1 MNRPEIVPSLLSADF
16 ADLAGE
22 IRKVERAGC
31 GRLHLDV
38 MDGRFVPNIS
48 FGPVVIRSI
57 REVTDLYF
65 QSHLMIEEPE
75 RYLDAFAEAGVN
87 AITVHREACQ
97 DPGGTLDRIRELGL
111 DAGLALR
118 PATPIETLDGLLT
131 RLDLILV
138 MTVEPG
144 FGGQKFIEGSNEKV
158 RSLRDMLRSEGKD
171 IPIGVDGGI
180 NADTAPGVVEAGATH
195 LIAGNAF
202 FRGDVEAN
210 IKRLNDGIRYDP
222 RNTFDKGEERP

>member
-1 MNRPEIVPSLLSADF
+1 VSKPEIVPSLLSADF

-22 IRKVERAGC
+22 IRKVERSGC

-57 REVTDLYF
+57 RRVTDLYF

-75 RYLDAFAEAGVN
+75 RYVEAFARAGVN
-87 AITVHREACQ
+87 SITIHREACE
-97 DPGGTLDRIRELGL
+97 DPRGTLDRIRELGL
-111 DAGLALR
+111 EAGLALR
-118 PATPIETLDGLLT
+118 PATPIDTLEGLLEC
-131 RLDLILV
+131 LDMVLV

-144 FGGQKFIEGSNEKV
+144 FGGQEYIEGSDDKV
-158 RSLRDMLRSEGKD
+158 RSLRDMLKREGID

-180 NADTAPGVVEAGATH
+180 NADTAPVVVEAGATH
-195 LIAGNAF
+195 LIAGSAF
-202 FRGDVEAN
+202 FKGDVEAN
-210 IKRLNDGIRYDP
+210 ARRLKKSIQQQ
-222 RNTFDKGEERP
+222 E

>member
-1 MNRPEIVPSLLSADF
+1 MRHAEIVPSLLSADF
-16 ADLAGE
+16 ADLTGE

-57 REVTDLYF
+57 RKITDLYF

-75 RYLDAFAEAGVN
+75 RYLDAFADAGVN
-87 AITVHREACQ
+87 AVTIHREACE
-97 DPGGTLDRIRELGL
+97 DPGGTLERIRGLGM

-118 PATPIETLDGLLT
+118 PATPLETLDGLLD
-131 RLDLILV
+131 RLDLVLV

-144 FGGQKFIEGSNEKV
+144 FGGQKFIAGSDEKV
-158 RSLRDMLRSEGKD
+158 RRLRDMLKREGRD

-180 NADTAPGVVEAGATH
+180 NADTAPAVVEAGATH

-202 FRGDVEAN
+202 FKGDVEQN
-210 IKRLNDGIRYDP
+210 IKLLNNSI
-222 RNTFDKGEERP
+222 K

>member
-1 MNRPEIVPSLLSADF
+1 MRKPEIVPSLLSADF
-16 ADLAGE
+16 ADLTGQ
-22 IRKVERAGC
+22 IRNVERAGC

-57 REVTDLYF
+57 RKVTDLYF

-87 AITVHREACQ
+87 AITIHREACE

-118 PATPIETLDGLLT
+118 PATPLETLEGLLDK
-131 RLDLILV
+131 LDLVLV

-144 FGGQKFIEGSNEKV
+144 FGGQKFIAGSDDKV
-158 RSLRDMLRSEGKD
+158 SNLRDMLRREGRD

-180 NADTAPGVVEAGATH
+180 NADTAPAVVKAGATH
-195 LIAGNAF
+195 LIAGSAF
-202 FRGDVEAN
+202 FKGDVDVN
-210 IKRLNDGIRYDP
+210 IKRLNESI
-222 RNTFDKGEERP
+222 K

>member
-1 MNRPEIVPSLLSADF
+1 
-16 ADLAGE
+16 
-22 IRKVERAGC
+22 
-31 GRLHLDV
+31 

-57 REVTDLYF
+57 RKITDLYF

-75 RYLDAFAEAGVN
+75 RYLDAFADAGVN
-87 AITVHREACQ
+87 AVTIHREACE
-97 DPGGTLDRIRELGL
+97 DPGGTLERIRGLGM

-118 PATPIETLDGLLT
+118 PATPLETLDGLLD
-131 RLDLILV
+131 RLDLVLV

-144 FGGQKFIEGSNEKV
+144 FGGQKFIAGSDEKV
-158 RSLRDMLRSEGKD
+158 RRLRDMLKREGRD

-180 NADTAPGVVEAGATH
+180 NADTAPAVVEAGATH

-202 FRGDVEAN
+202 FKGDVEQN
-210 IKRLNDGIRYDP
+210 IKLLNNSI
-222 RNTFDKGEERP
+222 K

>member
-1 MNRPEIVPSLLSADF
+1 MLSADF
-16 ADLAGE
+16 ARLADE
-22 IRKVERAGC
+22 IVKVERSGC
-31 GRLHLDV
+31 RRLHLDV

-57 REVTDLYF
+57 RKVTGLYF

-75 RYLDAFAEAGVN
+75 RYVDAFAEAGVN
-87 AITVHREACQ
+87 AIIIHREACA

-118 PATPIETLDGLLT
+118 PATPLESLEGLLDK
-131 RLDLILV
+131 LDMVLV

-144 FGGQKFIEGSNEKV
+144 FGGQKFIEGTDDKV
-158 RSLRDMLRSEGKD
+158 KSLRDMLDREGRE

-180 NADTAPGVVEAGATH
+180 NAETAPAVARAGATH
-195 LIAGNAF
+195 LIAGSAVF
-202 FRGDVEAN
+202 KGDVEAN
-210 IKRLNDGIRYDP
+210 VKRLNESIG
-222 RNTFDKGEERP
+222 

>member
-1 MNRPEIVPSLLSADF
+1 VREPEIVPSLLSADF

-57 REVTDLYF
+57 RKVTDLYF

-87 AITVHREACQ
+87 SITIHREACE
-97 DPGGTLDRIRELGL
+97 DPRGTLDRIRELGL

-118 PATPIETLDGLLT
+118 PATPIESLEGLLDS
-131 RLDLILV
+131 LDMVLV

-144 FGGQKFIEGSNEKV
+144 FGGQEFITGSDEKV
-158 RSLRDMLRSEGKD
+158 RSLRDMLRSEGRD

-180 NADTAPGVVEAGATH
+180 NADTAPAVVEAGATH
-195 LIAGNAF
+195 LIAGSAF
-202 FRGDVEAN
+202 FKGDADLN
-210 IKRLNDGIRYDP
+210 FKRLNQSI
-222 RNTFDKGEERP
+222 K

>member
-1 MNRPEIVPSLLSADF
+1 MKRAEIVPSLLSADF
-16 ADLAGE
+16 ADLTGD

-57 REVTDLYF
+57 RKVTDLYF

-75 RYLDAFAEAGVN
+75 RYVDAFAEAGVN
-87 AITVHREACQ
+87 AITIHREACE
-97 DPGGTLDRIRELGL
+97 DPGGTLDRIRKLGL

-118 PATPIETLDGLLT
+118 PATPLETLDGLLDK
-131 RLDLILV
+131 LDLVLV

-144 FGGQKFIEGSNEKV
+144 FGGQKFIAGSDDKV
-158 RSLRDMLRSEGKD
+158 SRLRDMLEREGMD

-180 NADTAPGVVEAGATH
+180 NADTAPVAARAGATH
-195 LIAGNAF
+195 LIAGSAVF
-202 FRGDVEAN
+202 KGDVDAN
-210 IKRLNDGIRYDP
+210 INRLNASI
-222 RNTFDKGEERP
+222 

>member
-1 MNRPEIVPSLLSADF
+1 VKHAEIVPSLLSADF
-16 ADLAGE
+16 ADLTGQ

-57 REVTDLYF
+57 RKVTDLYF

-75 RYLDAFAEAGVN
+75 RYVDAFAEAGVN
-87 AITVHREACQ
+87 AITIHREACE

-118 PATPIETLDGLLT
+118 PATPLETIEGLLDK
-131 RLDLILV
+131 LDLVLV

-144 FGGQKFIEGSNEKV
+144 FGGQKFIAGSDDKV
-158 RSLRDMLRSEGKD
+158 SSLRDMLKREGRD

-180 NADTAPGVVEAGATH
+180 NADTAPAVVKAGATH
-195 LIAGNAF
+195 LIAGSAF
-202 FRGDVEAN
+202 FKGDVDVN
-210 IKRLNDGIRYDP
+210 IRRLNESI
-222 RNTFDKGEERP
+222 K

>member
-1 MNRPEIVPSLLSADF
+1 VSSPEIVPSLLSADF
-16 ADLAGE
+16 ADLTGE
-22 IRKVERAGC
+22 IRKVELAGC
-31 GRLHLDV
+31 SRLHLDV

-57 REVTDLYF
+57 RKITSLYF

-75 RYLDAFAEAGVN
+75 LYLDAFAEAGVN
-87 AITVHREACQ
+87 SITFHREACE
-97 DPGGTLDRIRELGL
+97 DPRSTLDRIRELGL

-118 PATPIETLDGLLT
+118 PATPIETLEGLLEK
-131 RLDLILV
+131 LDMVLI

-144 FGGQKFIEGSNEKV
+144 FGGQKFIEGSEEKV
-158 RSLRDMLRSEGKD
+158 RSLREMLQREGIA

-180 NADTAPGVVEAGATH
+180 NADTAPAVVRAGATH

-202 FRGDVEAN
+202 FKGDAEVNAR
-210 IKRLNDGIRYDP
+210 RLTQSIELGAD
-222 RNTFDKGEERP
+222 EEE

>member
-1 MNRPEIVPSLLSADF
+1 MREPEIVPSLLSADF

-57 REVTDLYF
+57 RKVTDLYF

-87 AITVHREACQ
+87 SITIHREACE
-97 DPGGTLDRIRELGL
+97 DPRGTLDRIRELGL

-118 PATPIETLDGLLT
+118 PATPIESLEGLLDS
-131 RLDLILV
+131 LDMVLV

-144 FGGQKFIEGSNEKV
+144 FGGQEFITGSDEKV
-158 RSLRDMLRSEGKD
+158 RSLRDMLRSEGRD

-180 NADTAPGVVEAGATH
+180 NADTAPAVVEAGATH
-195 LIAGNAF
+195 LIAGSAF
-202 FRGDVEAN
+202 FKGDADLN
-210 IKRLNDGIRYDP
+210 FKRLNQSI
-222 RNTFDKGEERP
+222 K

>member
-1 MNRPEIVPSLLSADF
+1 MKNAEIVPSLLSADF
-16 ADLAGE
+16 AHLAEE
-22 IRKVERAGC
+22 IGKVEGAGC

-57 REVTDLYF
+57 RKLTGLYF

-87 AITVHREACQ
+87 AIIIHREACN
-97 DPGGTLDRIRELGL
+97 DPGGTLDRIKSMGI

-118 PATPIETLDGLLT
+118 PATPLETLDGLLDK
-131 RLDLILV
+131 LDMVLV

-144 FGGQKFIEGSNEKV
+144 FGGQKFIEGTDDKV
-158 RSLRDMLRSEGKD
+158 KSLRDMLDGEGKR
-171 IPIGVDGGI
+171 ISIGVDGGI
-180 NADTAPGVVEAGATH
+180 NTETAPGVVRAGATH
-195 LIAGNAF
+195 LIAGNAVF
-202 FRGDVEAN
+202 KGDVESN
-210 IKRLNDGIRYDP
+210 IKRLNQSIRQMP
-222 RNTFDKGEERP
+222 